1 MCGRYYVDDETAR
14 EIEKLVE
21 TVNDK
26 LRLGRLRKDIHP
38 TDEAPVLVAGDGEM
52 KLEWQHWGFPNFQG
66 KGVIFNAR
74 SETVLEKKMFRES
87 ILHRRIIIPCTW
99 FYEWNRKK
107 EKVTDRKS
115 VV

>member
-1 MCGRYYVDDETAR
+1 MSGRYYVDDETAR

-26 LRLGRLRKDIHP
+26 LRLERLGRDIHP
-38 TDEAPVLVAGDGEM
+38 TDEAPVLAAGNHEM
-52 KLEWQHWGFPNFQG
+52 KLEWQHWGFPGFQG

-87 ILHRRIIIPCTW
+87 IWRRKTLHG
-99 FYEWNRKK
+99 F
-107 EKVTDRKS
+107 DDGSKS
-115 VV
+115 VNGQHP